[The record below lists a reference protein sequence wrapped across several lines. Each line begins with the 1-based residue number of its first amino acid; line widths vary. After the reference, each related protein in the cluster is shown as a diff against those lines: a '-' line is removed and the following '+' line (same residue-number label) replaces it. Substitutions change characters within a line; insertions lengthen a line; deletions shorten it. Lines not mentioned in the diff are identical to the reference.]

1 MMRVVEKT
9 AEAVVAKKAG
19 NAAGAKGRRTKY
31 KELEKELDTGARSDS
46 NPRRNN
52 YGSQP
57 GSATDQAVQ
66 PQPTLR
72 GESMLVTREP
82 FEGER
87 CTRR

>member
-31 KELEKELDTGARSDS
+31 KELEEELDIGAISDS
-46 NPRRNN
+46 NHRRNN

-57 GSATDQAVQ
+57 FGARQLDLIQGAR
-66 PQPTLR
+66 PTLWFGPSCALSR
-72 GESMLVTREP
+72 I
-82 FEGER
+82 
-87 CTRR
+87 